1 VSPEAHYP
9 RMWKYDSECFD
20 RTRKEH
26 DAMRSAMQIAKTA
39 TGPGS
44 GGKVDAL
51 VAQTRAGFFKAMD
64 DDLNTP
70 DACIDCSNSP
80 KASGRFGV
88 SHRRKAAR
96 SSSLSGVREG
106 ARLFSDLT

>member
-1 VSPEAHYP
+1 VE
-9 RMWKYDSECFD
+9 YDSECFD

-70 DACIDCSNSP
+70 DALYRLQQFTEGVGEIRGLSSTE
-80 KASGRFGV
+80 GRAIVG
-88 SHRRKAAR
+88 
-96 SSSLSGVREG
+96 LYRECG
-106 ARLFSDLT
+106 KVLGLFSDLT